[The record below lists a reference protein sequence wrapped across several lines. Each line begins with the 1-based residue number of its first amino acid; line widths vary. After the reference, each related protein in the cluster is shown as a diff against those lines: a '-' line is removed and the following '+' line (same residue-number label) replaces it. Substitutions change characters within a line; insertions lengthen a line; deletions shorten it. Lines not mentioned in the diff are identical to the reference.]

1 MIITD
6 KKGLFYIIYF
16 LMASWS
22 RHFNVRH
29 VAASTGANISY
40 RGYRG
45 TDKRCRQPTIDQ
57 NLELKKKSKKC
68 LKFNLRKTIR

>member
-1 MIITD
+1 
-6 KKGLFYIIYF
+6 
-16 LMASWS
+16 MASWS

-57 NLELKKKSKKC
+57 NLELKKKNQIF
-68 LKFNLRKTIR
+68 LNLIQEKTLDDRVQ